1 MTMPTCRSA
10 ISLVIATV
18 ALTGL
23 TNNCKPPS
31 EQRERPPEVVVTR
44 IEVTAPGTV
53 FTALGES
60 MQIVA
65 VAVDASGVPVA
76 NASITWTSASST
88 IVEVS
93 SSGLATARA
102 NGTARV
108 RASSGGTTGELELR
122 VEQGVATVTVTG
134 NPTVIHAIGAAIRLQ
149 AIAADA
155 RGNPVI
161 GLPISWSTANAGVAL
176 VDAVGTVTTT
186 GVGRV
191 DISASAAGVHGS
203 WTLEVAT
210 VVLTPVDLY
219 LATPAAG
226 RLWEVPV
233 LIIAYLPTADG
244 VNVDVTKNPGFYGP
258 DPLTLRAAEA
268 RILDIV
274 KRKKMALE
282 QGSRYRGYRD
292 PTALS
297 SIGYRIVGHVIVYEL
312 TPASAK
318 RQGNDALSP
327 YHPDFL
333 RIFQRLEV
341 QRYVDVLGVR
351 QIWFVSSGFD
361 AGYPAYNAAI
371 HNPQDFRFYWE
382 SNMSSPLTGDISNSD
397 RDPNDLPIYS
407 HSYIVFG
414 INYRRSQA
422 EAIHNVGHQLE
433 HMLSHVN
440 GLEGNT
446 DLFWKQFV
454 GQNAQGQFITGR
466 AGWTHMPPNT
476 TVDYDYLNPTLVNSD
491 IEDWTPSA
499 SGVTKPANVNTW
511 GALTYPWPGASDFPQ
526 RVESQWYTYWF
537 QNFPGRGNQIRRGTD
552 WLTNWWAFFGDWDAA
567 ITSGLRLSGSTP
579 AARVGNSSSATAGTM
594 APVFVSGLVPQV
606 CTEPRRTP
614 ARL

>member
-1 MTMPTCRSA
+1 MPGCRSA
-10 ISLVIATV
+10 ISSVIASV

-23 TNNCKPPS
+23 TGSCKPPS
-31 EQRERPPEVVVTR
+31 QERERAPELVVAR
-44 IEVTAPGTV
+44 IEVTAPRTV
-53 FTALGES
+53 FTAVGES

-65 VAVDASGVPVA
+65 VALDVSGVPVA
-76 NASITWTSASST
+76 NASITWTSASSS

-108 RASSGGTTGELELR
+108 RAASGGTTGELELR
-122 VEQGVATVTVTG
+122 VEQGVATVTITG
-134 NPTVIHAIGAAIRLQ
+134 TPTAVHAIGATIRLQ
-149 AIAADA
+149 ATAADA
-155 RGNPVI
+155 RGNPVA
-161 GLPISWSTANAGVAL
+161 GVPISWSSGNAAVAL

-186 GVGRV
+186 GTGMA
-191 DISASAAGVHGS
+191 DIVASAGGVSGS
-203 WTLEVAT
+203 WRLEVAT
-210 VVLTPVDLY
+210 VVFSPVDPY

-244 VNVDVTKNPGFYGP
+244 VNVDVRKNPGFYGP
-258 DPLTLRAAEA
+258 DPLTLREAED

-282 QGSRYRGYRD
+282 QGSRYRGYKD
-292 PTALS
+292 PTALP

-327 YHPDFL
+327 YHADFL

-351 QIWFVSSGFD
+351 QVWFVSSGFD
-361 AGYPAYNAAI
+361 AGYPSYNPAI

-397 RDPNDLPIYS
+397 RDPSDLPVYG

-491 IEDWTPSA
+491 IEDWTPNA
-499 SGVTKPANVNTW
+499 SGLTKPANMNTW
-511 GALTYPWPGASDFPQ
+511 GGLTYPWPGASDFPQ

-537 QNFPGRGNQIRRGTD
+537 QNFPGRGNQIRRGSD

-579 AARVGNSSSATAGTM
+579 AATVGTGSIAIAGALNRVLGSAS
-594 APVFVSGLVPQV
+594 FVQV
-606 CTEPRRTP
+606 CVEPTRTQAKP
-614 ARL
+614 R